1 MYFVNYTVK
10 SGRWTGA
17 DQAQDMRM
25 DLAEAIFRVL
35 RDNKIILRP
44 IMVSQSKIR
53 GGDIHGSEG
62 QLNYIKVNDYLLELN
77 TAEARFMVLRDN
89 KIILRP
95 IMVSQNKILQRRYS
109 LFSGTVKLYWGK
121 WLSLTTKYRVGEI
134 RGSEGLSNYIVVY
147 NCLSELNIAEARFMV
162 LRDSNIFHAVFVWFI

>member
-1 MYFVNYTVK
+1 
-10 SGRWTGA
+10 
-17 DQAQDMRM
+17 MRM

-95 IMVSQNKILQRRYS
+95 IMVSQNRISGRRHS
-109 LFSGTVKLYWGK
+109 
-121 WLSLTTKYRVGEI
+121 
-134 RGSEGLSNYIVVY
+134 
-147 NCLSELNIAEARFMV
+147 RF
-162 LRDSNIFHAVFVWFI
+162 